1 MNKKLNLLD
10 SIMLIMGSMI
20 GSGIFIVS
28 AGMLT
33 EIGTPTMLILAWVVT
48 AILTIFAALS
58 YGELAA
64 LMPKA
69 GGQYVYLKEA
79 YSPLFGF
86 LYGWTLFTIIQTGT
100 IAAVAVGFAKFT
112 GVIFPVFSEK
122 NILFSWI
129 ITNSYTLNISA
140 AQLLGIVL
148 ITLLTIFN
156 FGKVKHAALLQNVF
170 TIAKIASLLFIIF
183 AGLYFILTNNQV
195 LAPVQNLSTTLTLST
210 PLTFNI
216 GIFAAALVGS
226 IFSADAWNNIT
237 FTAGEIENPKRNL
250 PLSLLIGTGSVLF
263 LYVLINFIYINALSI
278 SEIQHAEQSRVG
290 TLLLQKVFGDN
301 GAIIMAVLIMVSTF
315 GCVNGIIL
323 SGSRVYKVMAD
334 EGMFFKQ
341 ASELNKHQSPQK
353 SLIYQGIWASILVI
367 SGSYGDL
374 LDYVVFAVLI
384 FYILTVGAVF
394 VLRKKLPN
402 AERPYRV
409 IAYPILPAAYII
421 MAIIICVSL
430 LIFKT
435 AFAFSGLCLVLLG
448 VPVYYILKRK
458 NGQNN

>member
-1 MNKKLNLLD
+1 
-10 SIMLIMGSMI
+10 MGSMI

-28 AGMLT
+28 AGMLR
-33 EIGTPTMLILAWVVT
+33 ELGSPTTLILAWLVT
-48 AILTIFAALS
+48 AALTLMAALS

-122 NILFSWI
+122 NILFSYQFLS
-129 ITNSYTLNISA
+129 NFTLNISA
-140 AQLLGIVL
+140 AQLLGIGL
-148 ITLLTIFN
+148 IALLTVFN
-156 FGKVKHAALLQNVF
+156 FGKVKNAALLQNIF
-170 TIAKIASLLFIIF
+170 TIGKIGSLLFIIF
-183 AGLYFILTNNQV
+183 AGLYFILNNQS
-195 LAPVQNLSTTLTLST
+195 STNLST
-210 PLTFNI
+210 PLTQSTPLTFANI

-237 FTAGEIENPKRNL
+237 FTAGEMENPKRNL
-250 PLSLLIGTGSVLF
+250 PFSLLIGTGSVLF

-278 SEIQHAEQSRVG
+278 SEIQNADQDRVG
-290 TLLLQKVFGDN
+290 TLLLQKVFGTN
-301 GAIIMAVLIMVSTF
+301 GAIIMAGLIMVSTF

-323 SGSRVYKVMAD
+323 SGSRVYKVMAE
-334 EGMFFKQ
+334 EGLFFKQ
-341 ASELNKHQSPQK
+341 AAQLNKHQSPQK
-353 SLIYQGIWASILVI
+353 SLTYQAIWASLLVL

-394 VLRKKLPN
+394 ILRKKQPN
-402 AERPYRV
+402 ADRPYKV
-409 IAYPILPAAYII
+409 IAYPFLPILYIV
-421 MAIIICVSL
+421 MALIICISL
-430 LIFKT
+430 LVFKT
-435 AFAFSGLCLVLLG
+435 AFAFTGLCLVILG
-448 VPVYYILKRK
+448 VPIYYFVKPK
-458 NGQNN
+458 NA

>member
-33 EIGTPTMLILAWVVT
+33 ELGTPTMLILAWVVT

-122 NILFSWI
+122 NILFSWV
-129 ITNSYTLNISA
+129 ITHSYTLNISA
-140 AQLLGIVL
+140 AQLLGIAL
-148 ITLLTIFN
+148 IVLLTIFN

-183 AGLYFILTNNQV
+183 AGLYYILTNNQIS
-195 LAPVQNLSTTLTLST
+195 ASPQNLSIPSTVST

-290 TLLLQKVFGDN
+290 EN
-301 GAIIMAVLIMVSTF
+301 GAIIMALLIMVSTF

-334 EGMFFKQ
+334 EGLFFKQ

-353 SLIYQGIWASILVI
+353 SLIYQGIWASILVL

-394 VLRKKLPN
+394 VLRKNLPH
-402 AERPYRV
+402 AERPYQV
-409 IAYPILPAAYII
+409 IGYPILPAVYIL
-421 MAIIICVSL
+421 MALIICISL

-435 AFAFSGLCLVLLG
+435 AFAFSGLCLVLLC

>member
-28 AGMLT
+28 AGMLR
-33 EIGTPTMLILAWVVT
+33 ELGSPTMLILAWLVT
-48 AILTIFAALS
+48 AALTLMAALS

-122 NILFSWI
+122 NILFSYQFLS
-129 ITNSYTLNISA
+129 NFTLNISA
-140 AQLLGIVL
+140 AQLLGIGL
-148 ITLLTIFN
+148 IALLTVFN
-156 FGKVKHAALLQNVF
+156 FGKVKNAALLQNIF
-170 TIAKIASLLFIIF
+170 TIGKIGSLLFIIF
-183 AGLYFILTNNQV
+183 AGLYFILSNNN
-195 LAPVQNLSTTLTLST
+195 PTILSTQLTPSTQSTLPNL
-210 PLTFNI
+210 

-237 FTAGEIENPKRNL
+237 FTAGEMENPKRNL

-278 SEIQHAEQSRVG
+278 NEFQNADQDRVG
-290 TLLLQKVFGDN
+290 TLLLQKVFGIN
-301 GAIIMAVLIMVSTF
+301 GAIIMAALIMISTF
-315 GCVNGIIL
+315 GCNNGLIL
-323 SGSRVYKVMAD
+323 SGSRVYKVMAE
-334 EGMFFKQ
+334 EGLFFKQ
-341 ASELNKHQSPQK
+341 AAQLNKHQSPQK
-353 SLIYQGIWASILVI
+353 SLTYQALWASVLVL

-394 VLRKKLPN
+394 ILRKKQPN
-402 AERPYRV
+402 AERPYKV
-409 IAYPILPAAYII
+409 IAYPFLPILYII
-421 MAIIICVSL
+421 LAFTICVSL
-430 LIFKT
+430 LVFKT
-435 AFAFSGLCLVLLG
+435 AFAFTGLCLVLIG
-448 VPVYYILKRK
+448 VPIYYLVKPK
-458 NGQNN
+458 NA

>member
-33 EIGTPTMLILAWVVT
+33 ELGTPTMLILAWVVT
-48 AILTIFAALS
+48 AVLTIFAALS

-122 NILFSWI
+122 NILFSLI
-129 ITNSYTLNISA
+129 ITNTYTLNISA
-140 AQLLGIVL
+140 AQLLGITL
-148 ITLLTIFN
+148 IALLTIFN

-170 TIAKIASLLFIIF
+170 TIAKIGSLLFIIF
-183 AGLYFILTNNQV
+183 AGLYFILTNNEV
-195 LAPVQNLSTTLTLST
+195 LAPVQNLSTPFTL
-210 PLTFNI
+210 NI

-263 LYVLINFIYINALSI
+263 LYILINFIYINALSI

-290 TLLLQKVFGDN
+290 TLLLQKVFGEK
-301 GAIIMAVLIMVSTF
+301 GAIIMAILIMVSTF

-334 EGMFFKQ
+334 EGLFFKQ
-341 ASELNKHQSPQK
+341 VSELNKHQSPQK
-353 SLIYQGIWASILVI
+353 SLIYQGIWACVLVL

-374 LDYVVFAVLI
+374 LDYVVFAVLV

-394 VLRKKLPN
+394 ILRKKQPN
-402 AERPYRV
+402 AERTYKV
-409 IAYPILPAAYII
+409 IGYPILPAAYML
-421 MAIIICVSL
+421 MAFIICVSL
-430 LIFKT
+430 LIYKP
-435 AFAFSGLCLVLLG
+435 AFAFSGLFLVLIG
-448 VPVYYILKRK
+448 VPVFYILKRK
-458 NGQNN
+458 NG

>member
-33 EIGTPTMLILAWVVT
+33 ELGTPTMLILAWVVT
-48 AILTIFAALS
+48 AVLTIFAALS

-122 NILFSWI
+122 NILFSRI

-140 AQLLGIVL
+140 AQLLGITL
-148 ITLLTIFN
+148 IALLTIFN

-170 TIAKIASLLFIIF
+170 TIAKIGSLLFIIF
-183 AGLYFILTNNQV
+183 AGFYFILTKNEV
-195 LAPVQNLSTTLTLST
+195 LAPVQNLST

-216 GIFAAALVGS
+216 GIFAASLVGS

-237 FTAGEIENPKRNL
+237 FTAGEMENPKRNL

-263 LYVLINFIYINALSI
+263 LYILINFIYINALSI

-290 TLLLQKVFGDN
+290 TLLLQKVFGNN

-334 EGMFFKQ
+334 EGLFFKQ
-341 ASELNKHQSPQK
+341 ASALNKHQSPQK
-353 SLIYQGIWASILVI
+353 SLIYQGIWASILVL

-394 VLRKKLPN
+394 ILRKKQPN
-402 AERPYRV
+402 AERPYKV
-409 IAYPILPAAYII
+409 IGYPILPAAYIL
-421 MAIIICVSL
+421 MALIICVSL

-448 VPVYYILKRK
+448 VPVYYFLKRK
-458 NGQNN
+458 NG

>member
-28 AGMLT
+28 AGMLR
-33 EIGTPTMLILAWVVT
+33 ELGSPTMLILAWLVT
-48 AILTIFAALS
+48 AALTLMAALS

-122 NILFSWI
+122 NILFSFQFS
-129 ITNSYTLNISA
+129 NNFTLNISA
-140 AQLLGIVL
+140 AQLLGIGL
-148 ITLLTIFN
+148 IALLTVFN
-156 FGKVKHAALLQNVF
+156 FGKVKNAALLQNIF
-170 TIAKIASLLFIIF
+170 TIGKIGSLLFIIF
-183 AGLYFILTNNQV
+183 AGLYFILSNQSST
-195 LAPVQNLSTTLTLST
+195 NLSTQLTESI
-210 PLTFNI
+210 PLALPNLNI

-237 FTAGEIENPKRNL
+237 FTAGEMENPKRNL

-278 SEIQHAEQSRVG
+278 SEIQNAQQDRVG
-290 TLLLQKVFGDN
+290 TLLLQKVFGTN
-301 GAIIMAVLIMVSTF
+301 GAIIMAALIMVSTF

-334 EGMFFKQ
+334 EGLFFKQ
-341 ASELNKHQSPQK
+341 AAQLNKHQSPQK
-353 SLIYQGIWASILVI
+353 SLTYQAIWAGLLVL
-367 SGSYGDL
+367 SGTYNDL

-394 VLRKKLPN
+394 ILRKKQPN
-402 AERPYRV
+402 ADRPYKV
-409 IAYPILPAAYII
+409 IAYPFLPILYIV
-421 MAIIICVSL
+421 MALTICISL
-430 LIFKT
+430 LVFKT
-435 AFAFSGLCLVLLG
+435 AFAFTGLCLVLLG
-448 VPVYYILKRK
+448 VPIFYFVKPK
-458 NGQNN
+458 NA